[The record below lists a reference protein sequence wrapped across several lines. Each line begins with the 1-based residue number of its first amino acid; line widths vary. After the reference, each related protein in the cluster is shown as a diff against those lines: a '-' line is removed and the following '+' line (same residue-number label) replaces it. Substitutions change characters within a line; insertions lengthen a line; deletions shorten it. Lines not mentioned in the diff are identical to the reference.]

1 MAKHLQIGNEHFTLP
16 DQADVEKVRS
26 QLAEAMEDE
35 KVVRI
40 QVAVSKSQD
49 AELLVNGEELV
60 TALVWE
66 DTAGGVAGFS
76 IID

>member
-1 MAKHLQIGNEHFTLP
+1 MAKHLQIGSDHYTLP
-16 DQADVEKVRS
+16 DHADVDKVRAE
-26 QLAEAMEDE
+26 LAEAMEEE

-40 QVAVSKSQD
+40 PVAIGKNTT

-60 TALVWE
+60 AALVWE
-66 DTAGGVAGFS
+66 DSSGGVGFS

>member
-1 MAKHLQIGNEHFTLP
+1 MAKHLQIGSEHFTLP
-16 DQADVEKVRS
+16 DGADVEKVRT
-26 QLAEAMEDE
+26 QIAEAMEDE

-40 QVAVSKSQD
+40 QVAVGKSQD

-66 DTAGGVAGFS
+66 DSSSGAGFS

>member
-1 MAKHLQIGNEHFTLP
+1 
-16 DQADVEKVRS
+16 
-26 QLAEAMEDE
+26 MEEE

-40 QVAVSKSQD
+40 QVAVGKSQD

-60 TALVWE
+60 SALVWE
-66 DTAGGVAGFS
+66 DQSSGAGFT